1 MKPIVLC
8 LMIIAAS
15 KAIPTNRLTNDDA
28 NLGDFPWI
36 VALNI
41 YARMPWYEITY
52 HECGGVL
59 VSKSWVLTSASCVKS
74 NAQWNTVT
82 EIYAGFVRQN
92 DPSRQSFTISR
103 IERHPGFNMNESR
116 NPSFDDI
123 ALVKLDRDVE
133 LNENVKI
140 IKLPEADADITK
152 NFTSAGWPYAA
163 ITRENQDILQ
173 LRSVPFLDYKTCY
186 DQVAAYVALGRT
198 EPLDEAWDNI
208 YLNET
213 QNICTGPKDA
223 ETAVFTK
230 GYHGGPLIQDGVVY
244 GVLSYTLNV
253 YIYHKDFYEPSGVFI
268 NVFNYISWIKGIV
281 DDL

>member
-1 MKPIVLC
+1 MKSILLC
-8 LMIIAAS
+8 LVIIGAA
-15 KAIPTNRLTNDDA
+15 KAIPTNRLTNGDA

-36 VALNI
+36 VSLNI
-41 YARMPWYEITY
+41 EDDAIWGQTID

-74 NAQWNTVT
+74 NSQWNTVK
-82 EIYAGFVRQN
+82 EISAGFVQQN

-103 IERHPGFNMNESR
+103 IERHPDFNMTESR
-116 NPSFDDI
+116 NPSLNDI

-140 IKLPEADADITK
+140 IKLPEADADLTS
-152 NFTSAGWPYAA
+152 NFDFAGWPAVP
-163 ITRENQDILQ
+163 IIQRSILQ

-186 DQVAAYVALGRT
+186 DQVAAYVALGHT
-198 EPLDEAWDNI
+198 EPLDEAWDDI
-208 YLNET
+208 YLNEEE
-213 QNICTGPKDA
+213 NLCTGPKDA
-223 ETAVFTK
+223 KTAAFVR
-230 GYHGGPLIQDGVVY
+230 GYNGGPLVQNGVVY
-244 GVLSYTLNV
+244 GVLSYQLNV
-253 YIYHKDFYEPSGVFI
+253 YIYHADFYVPSGIFI